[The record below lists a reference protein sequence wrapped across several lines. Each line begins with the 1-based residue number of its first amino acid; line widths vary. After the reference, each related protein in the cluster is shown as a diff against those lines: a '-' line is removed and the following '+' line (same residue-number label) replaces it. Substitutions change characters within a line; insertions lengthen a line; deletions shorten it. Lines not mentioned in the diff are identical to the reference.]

1 MSWASIITVA
11 ASAALGIL
19 GWGSPAPGWAQGT
32 AILMP
37 VLWASARSR
46 WVAGL
51 VVMAYTTAASRGLIP
66 GIAEFFGTNLAHGLA
81 LWLAAGLLTGLA
93 GLACWHR
100 SPAVR
105 VLLLPVLLLALIVPP
120 AGLVGWAHPVT
131 AAGWLFPGSGWLGL
145 VATVG
150 LAMLLAWRR
159 PLIHAAAAFVPLL
172 AVGAMFTAPVEIPGG
187 WSGHNTHFHFG
198 VGSSAQRDPMEE
210 IRRHWAMQS
219 LVATDDAGPVHVLP
233 ETVGG
238 TWNSQASAEWQR
250 LLADLPG
257 HTVLMGAYEPTTG
270 SEYNNVLVEVT
281 AEGSRIAY
289 RQRTPIPVG
298 MWRPWDDTSA
308 VPQWL
313 EQKGTVTVA
322 GQRAAILVCY
332 EALLVWPVLH
342 SIQEQPELL
351 VSIASTWWA
360 PESIHRSQRHAMQSW
375 ARLFEI
381 PLVEAY
387 NR

>member
-1 MSWASIITVA
+1 MSWVSIATVI
-11 ASAALGIL
+11 ASAAIGVLA
-19 GWGSPAPGWAQGT
+19 WGSPAPGWVQGT

-37 VLWASARSR
+37 VLWASARNR

-66 GIAEFFGTNLAHGLA
+66 GIVEFFGSSIAHSLA
-81 LWLAAGLLTGLA
+81 LWFGAGLLTGLV
-93 GLACWHR
+93 GVVCWHR
-100 SPAVR
+100 SAIAR
-105 VLLLPVLLLALIVPP
+105 VLLLPVMLLALIVPP
-120 AGLVGWAHPVT
+120 AGFVGWAHPVT

-145 VATVG
+145 VATVA
-150 LAMLLAWRR
+150 LAMLLAWQR
-159 PLIHAAAAFVPLL
+159 PLLNAVAAFTPLL
-172 AVGAMFTAPVEIPGG
+172 ALAFVVAGPVQVASG

-198 VGSSAQRDPMEE
+198 VGSLVVRDPMQE
-210 IRRHWAMQS
+210 IQRHWDMQQQVIES
-219 LVATDDAGPVHVLP
+219 NGPVHVLP

-238 TWNSQASAEWQR
+238 IWNAQAGDEWR
-250 LLADLPG
+250 RMLGDMPG
-257 HTVLMGAYEPTTG
+257 HTVLMGAYERAQG
-270 SEYNNVLVEVT
+270 SHYNNALVEVT
-281 AEGSRIAY
+281 DSGSRVVY

-308 VPQWL
+308 IPQWL
-313 EQKGTVTVA
+313 DQPGTVIVA
-322 GQRAAILVCY
+322 GKRAAVMVCY

-342 SIQEQPELL
+342 SVLEQPELL

-360 PESIHRSQRHAMQSW
+360 PESIHHSQRHAMQSW
-375 ARLFEI
+375 SRLFQI